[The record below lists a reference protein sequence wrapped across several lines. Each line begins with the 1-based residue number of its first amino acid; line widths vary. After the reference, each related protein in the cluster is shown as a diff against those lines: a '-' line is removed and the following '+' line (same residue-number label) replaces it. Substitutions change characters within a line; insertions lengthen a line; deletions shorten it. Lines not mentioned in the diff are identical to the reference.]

1 MVLADHLSPTAPSP
15 IDPRSSTN
23 SASESRNVEKVNP
36 FLTYQNNVS
45 QAGDLSSFAL
55 VLMLEGIRSD
65 FAFSEN
71 DLWSTFVKYGP
82 LKTVQLLDSVSA
94 PDVALVEFQENSDA
108 QECQR
113 HLDGMVLKLEGDTCV
128 MRLKRFSADVEKELR
143 NLLETAAAASLQR
156 EGIDAEGFAAMSSGG
171 RWCARFVIGAERM
184 HKDFPIVGRIIGPNG
199 EHMKE
204 IHNKTSAKLRL
215 RGRRSNY
222 REGPEQKESDEP
234 LHLCVSSND
243 EVSYR
248 RTCEMVEHLMK
259 GVYEDYGVWCS
270 QRGIPIPAIQ
280 MIMVEGSTQESLED
294 KLHELYA
301 AQNMLLG
308 KKRRSAL
315 GEASDDE
322 DDDGVAA
329 PKAVDPRL
337 PENQPHGFDASQTGP
352 AYKRLRS
359 DVGGASKICR
369 HWLRGQCHYGDRCS
383 FRHVVPPGM
392 APPPQNLEDD
402 VDPTEDLPLTPR
414 KEQPRVGSKYIGEFR
429 DDFFEVVSLS
439 LASLRRWNQR

>member
-1 MVLADHLSPTAPSP
+1 
-15 IDPRSSTN
+15 
-23 SASESRNVEKVNP
+23 
-36 FLTYQNNVS
+36 
-45 QAGDLSSFAL
+45 
-55 VLMLEGIRSD
+55 
-65 FAFSEN
+65 
-71 DLWSTFVKYGP
+71 
-82 LKTVQLLDSVSA
+82 
-94 PDVALVEFQENSDA
+94 
-108 QECQR
+108 
-113 HLDGMVLKLEGDTCV
+113 MVLKLEGDTCV
-128 MRLKRFSADVEKELR
+128 VRLKRFSADVEKELR

-156 EGIDAEGFAAMSSGG
+156 EGEGGGPGIDAEGFAAMSSGG

-308 KKRRSAL
+308 KKRRNGL

-392 APPPQNLEDD
+392 APPPQNL
-402 VDPTEDLPLTPR
+402 VFLQGGDP
-414 KEQPRVGSKYIGEFR
+414 
-429 DDFFEVVSLS
+429 
-439 LASLRRWNQR
+439 ASLLRGA